1 MPLPNKRIVQTLTIT
16 GMCSDWCHLQI
27 KFVVPQV
34 LGSILSRTMLLSIEV
49 AVEYWLSLTWSPQAQ
64 WLSDSTHDS
73 PLRDEVS
80 LLLHADLAWCTI
92 LSWGSCLGD
101 PVLYAPTASCFKQ
114 ASVPYREH
122 FVKMLK

>member
-1 MPLPNKRIVQTLTIT
+1 MIGVTCTL
-16 GMCSDWCHLQI
+16 
-27 KFVVPQV
+27 FVVPQV

-80 LLLHADLAWCTI
+80 LQLHADLGNNNSHRRFSHVARH
-92 LSWGSCLGD
+92 LPDVSNPG
-101 PVLYAPTASCFKQ
+101 
-114 ASVPYREH
+114 
-122 FVKMLK
+122 

>member
-1 MPLPNKRIVQTLTIT
+1 MWCLNFDYLLACAVTDVACTL
-16 GMCSDWCHLQI
+16 
-27 KFVVPQV
+27 FVVPQV

-80 LLLHADLAWCTI
+80 LQLHADLGNNN
-92 LSWGSCLGD
+92 SHRHSSR
-101 PVLYAPTASCFKQ
+101 VLPGTC
-114 ASVPYREH
+114 
-122 FVKMLK
+122 

>member
-1 MPLPNKRIVQTLTIT
+1 MVQ
-16 GMCSDWCHLQI
+16 
-27 KFVVPQV
+27 F

-80 LLLHADLAWCTI
+80 NDSDLLTAARVSARI
-92 LSWGSCLGD
+92 LT
-101 PVLYAPTASCFKQ
+101 VLNQ
-114 ASVPYREH
+114 AQWLYHLDS
-122 FVKMLK
+122 